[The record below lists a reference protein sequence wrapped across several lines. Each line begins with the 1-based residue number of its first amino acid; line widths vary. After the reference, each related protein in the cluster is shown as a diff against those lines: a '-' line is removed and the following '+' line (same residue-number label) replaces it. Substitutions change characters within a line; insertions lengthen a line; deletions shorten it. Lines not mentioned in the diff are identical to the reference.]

1 MDGGFNPRLWPFILT
16 VGFGIGFIAIAD
28 MAWLT
33 AIGTTA
39 PWYTSS
45 TSAQMYTSTL
55 TTATLATLILSS
67 LAASRL
73 ASLEGKARAA
83 RREPE
88 DSYTAVRIPVE
99 VDEAEERRRNRPTST
114 GELDQILAE
123 LGQFAEAPTVEVR
136 ERSGR
141 PMQVSVPRAV
151 PGIGPSQTDRR
162 SDPMI
167 GEALRCARRLIWQT
181 VTGPLTVFLIFI
193 GLSGAMLPGTSG
205 FAQTHFQLNTGF
217 VLFLGYG
224 WPFLVAWTIAAIVLL
239 HGPLRIESFEPA
251 NIRAL
256 LRPRR
261 AEASRYR

>member
-16 VGFGIGFIAIAD
+16 VGFGIVFIAIAD

-33 AIGTTA
+33 AMGTTA
-39 PWYTSS
+39 PWFTSS

-83 RREPE
+83 RREAE
-88 DSYTAVRIPVE
+88 DSRDAVRIPVE
-99 VDEAEERRRNRPTST
+99 EAEERPRNRPTSA

-123 LGQFAEAPTVEVR
+123 LGQIAEAPTVEVR

-141 PMQVSVPRAV
+141 PMQVSVPRAI
-151 PGIGPSQTDRR
+151 PGIGPSETDRR

-167 GEALRCARRLIWQT
+167 GEALRRARRLIWQT
-181 VTGPLTVFLIFI
+181 VTGPLAVFLIFI

-205 FAQTHFQLNTGF
+205 FAQTHFELNTGF

-256 LRPRR
+256 LPPRR